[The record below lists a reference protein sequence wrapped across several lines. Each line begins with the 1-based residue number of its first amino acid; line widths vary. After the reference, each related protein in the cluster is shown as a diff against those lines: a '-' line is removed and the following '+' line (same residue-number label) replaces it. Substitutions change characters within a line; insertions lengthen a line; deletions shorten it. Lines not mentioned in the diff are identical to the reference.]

1 MSIEDYV
8 IGGGAA
14 VLYGVAYYYF
24 SKKSTDLYYKIFS
37 GEWKDG
43 KQETSWQKNQIRK
56 ERKTN

>member
-8 IGGGAA
+8 IGVGTI
-14 VLYGVAYYYF
+14 VVYGCAYYYLD
-24 SKKSTDLYYKIFS
+24 KKSADLYYKIIT

-43 KQETSWQKNQIRK
+43 KQETAWQEDKAWK